1 MMTNPGYLFAGFAL
15 AWGLVLVYLW
25 FLSRRSAVVQK
36 ELETLEQR
44 LNKAKPQDWARSADQ
59 HGVLFGNLREK

>member
-44 LNKAKPQDWARSADQ
+44 LNKAKPQD
-59 HGVLFGNLREK
+59 FGNLREK

>member
-15 AWGLVLVYLW
+15 AWGLVLVYHW

-44 LNKAKPQDWARSADQ
+44 LNKAKPQD
-59 HGVLFGNLREK
+59 

>member
-44 LNKAKPQDWARSADQ
+44 LNKAKPQDYKAKPQDYKAKPQD
-59 HGVLFGNLREK
+59 

>member
-36 ELETLEQR
+36 GLETLEQR
-44 LNKAKPQDWARSADQ
+44 LNKAKPQD
-59 HGVLFGNLREK
+59 

>member
-1 MMTNPGYLFAGFAL
+1 MTNPGYLFAGFAL

-44 LNKAKPQDWARSADQ
+44 LNKAKPQDYKAKPQD
-59 HGVLFGNLREK
+59 

>member
-15 AWGLVLVYLW
+15 AWGLALVYLW
-25 FLSRRSAVVQK
+25 LLSRRSAVVQK

-44 LNKAKPQDWARSADQ
+44 LNKAKPQD
-59 HGVLFGNLREK
+59 